1 MPAKSKKSAR
11 AKHSRV
17 PEGKAQM
24 LSILEKDVIKN
35 VKIAAAQDGRRISH
49 VVEEALKEW
58 LERRAKQT

>member
-1 MPAKSKKSAR
+1 MPAKAKKNTR

-35 VKIAAAQDGRRISH
+35 VKIAAAHDGRRISH

-58 LERRAKQT
+58 LARR